1 MNSTSNTRTSLFLM
15 ELIISV
21 LFLSLSGAVCVQMF
35 VKAHLTG
42 KKSVDTN
49 NAVIWT
55 QNLSESFQGVDGD
68 IDRLFDLYDTLCV
81 RVDPVDDSDNEG
93 TLILFMDSDWNS
105 IEYPASDLSGVSASF
120 EVFIRIRRISA
131 YDLYKDTDIS
141 ADSKSL
147 LQDSGL
153 MTRCADIV
161 VMNVEGNGL
170 VDEIPENP
178 VPGEGGV
185 ISAVTATCITKGD
198 KR

>member
-161 VMNVEGNGL
+161 VMNVEGNEL

-178 VPGEGGV
+178 VPGEDDV
-185 ISAVTATCITKGD
+185 ISAVTATCIMKGD